1 MKTTKIFSV
10 LSLVLILSAVS
21 SVFSAPIDTK
31 NNQTAAKPAI
41 RYDVNISISIDKPL
55 CNLWLVKILDGNGR
69 MVAPAQEF
77 ISGKTKYTFT
87 ERGPVTGT
95 RIAVLLKY
103 QYGDHFVCETELFT
117 APAILKGTFLNGET
131 YRFDLFPQLSPVK
144 E

>member
-10 LSLVLILSAVS
+10 LSLALILCAVS

-31 NNQTAAKPAI
+31 NNQVSANPAI
-41 RYDVNISISIDKPL
+41 RYHVNISISIDKPL

-69 MVAPAQEF
+69 MVAPAQQF
-77 ISGKTKYTFT
+77 ISGVTRYNFT
-87 ERGPVTGT
+87 ERGPATGI
-95 RIAVLLKY
+95 RIAVLVKY

-117 APAILKGTFLNGET
+117 TPAMLKGTFLNGET
-131 YRFDLFPQLSPVK
+131 YRFDLFPTLAPVK